1 MDSTLCRSSNSQLL
15 VDNEPNKQKRRGSVR
30 GYVTLLRNAYFRNF
44 LIAST
49 VLNIG
54 RKLSWIALGWFV
66 YQVTGSTVAV
76 GMVISAATVS
86 PLLSSI
92 LVGGMLDHFDRRTVM
107 MWENVVR
114 GGCLALIPLL
124 YWLDV
129 LSIWMIIVVVFVDGC
144 LSSFTTIGTASILPE
159 FLHKKDLETGNAVFT
174 MTGQIGSL
182 IGPALGGF
190 STALVGA
197 PMTLL
202 LNVICFLMAAL
213 LYLMIPPEAYHS
225 SQTSSQTAARWK
237 WRHFLRETK
246 EGFTYILSY
255 KILIVIALITL
266 LFNFTY
272 APLEPMLPV
281 FVDEIVKAGPGTL
294 GTMWSFFAVGSFAG
308 AILWVRLRRKF
319 PYSYSLGLV
328 ILLWGLVPT
337 SLSFHTHILIIYA
350 LMFLGGIVYAPF
362 NIVSPTLR
370 QQLVPNAMRGRV
382 FGVYGL
388 IAGIGFPIG
397 VYAGGLL
404 AELVGVTQTILFSGV
419 LTMTLG
425 LVVAIHPILRFTD
438 VSALDVPPSESS
450 R

>member
-1 MDSTLCRSSNSQLL
+1 M
-15 VDNEPNKQKRRGSVR
+15 DNEPNKQERRGSVR
-30 GYVTLLRNAYFRNF
+30 GYVTLIRNAYFRNF

-54 RKLSWIALGWFV
+54 RKLSWITLGWFV

-76 GMVISAATVS
+76 GMVISTATVS

-92 LVGGMLDHFDRRTVM
+92 LVGGILDHFDRRTVM
-107 MWENVVR
+107 IWENVVR
-114 GGCLALIPLL
+114 GGCLSLIPLL
-124 YWLDV
+124 YWFDV
-129 LSIWMIIVVVFVDGC
+129 LAIWMIIVVVFVDGC
-144 LSSFTTIGTASILPE
+144 LSSFTTIGTASILSE
-159 FLHKKDLETGNAVFT
+159 FLHKEELETGNAVFT

-190 STALVGA
+190 STSLMGA
-197 PMTLL
+197 PMTFMVNAL
-202 LNVICFLMAAL
+202 CFLMAAL
-213 LYLMIPPEAYHS
+213 LYYRIPPEAYHS
-225 SQTSSQTAARWK
+225 RKIASRNVVK
-237 WRHFLRETK
+237 NKCRRFLRETK
-246 EGFTYILSY
+246 EGFTYIFSY
-255 KILIVIALITL
+255 KILIVIALITFF
-266 LFNFTY
+266 FNFTY

-281 FVDEIVKAGPGTL
+281 FIDEIVKAGPGTL
-294 GTMWSFFAVGSFAG
+294 GTMWSFFAVGSFVG
-308 AILWVRLRRKF
+308 AILWVRLGRRF

-337 SLSFHTHILIIYA
+337 SLSFFTHIMIIYS
-350 LMFLGGIVYAPF
+350 LMFFGGTVYAPY

-388 IAGIGFPIG
+388 IAGLGFPIG

-419 LTMTLG
+419 LTMILG
-425 LVVAIHPILRFTD
+425 LAVAVHPILRFKDVNTLD
-438 VSALDVPPSESS
+438 VSQPEPY